1 MPPAQI
7 RQVRRRIRSVESTGK
22 VTRAMGLIAASR
34 ILKAQRRLAA
44 ARPYIEEI
52 SRVTDNLVADGGRDH
67 RLVRSRDEIRRIGL
81 VVLAADRGLAGA
93 YNANVLRLA
102 ERHLRKMTGAGT
114 GYALFLV
121 GRKARAYFRYR
132 GYEIRAAYEGMSD
145 SPAYKDARL
154 VAGEALAAYEAG
166 DVDAVEL
173 VSTQFVSVGTQ
184 RAVRR
189 RLLPVESFDEYPRAA
204 RAGRAPRGTAYEF
217 EPGEPAVL
225 LDLLLP
231 RHVEAHVFFALLDA
245 AASEHA
251 ARQRAMRAASD
262 NAAELVRA
270 LRREANQARQAEITT
285 EIMEIVGGA
294 EALGRSTQDDR
305 GRRAG

>member
-7 RQVRRRIRSVESTGK
+7 RQVRRRIRSVESTRK
-22 VTRAMGLIAASR
+22 VTRAMGLVATSR

-44 ARPYIEEI
+44 ARPYFDEI
-52 SRVTDNLVADGGRDH
+52 SRVVGNVVADGGRDH
-67 RLVRSRDEIRRIGL
+67 RLLRTREDIGRIGL

-102 ERHLRKMTGAGT
+102 ERHLRKAGSGT
-114 GYALFLV
+114 AGYALFLV
-121 GRKARAYFRYR
+121 GRKAEAYFRYR
-132 GYEIRAAYEGMSD
+132 GYEIRTTHEGMSD
-145 SPAYKDARL
+145 APAYEDARL
-154 VAGEALAAYEAG
+154 VAGEALAAYDAG
-166 DVDAVEL
+166 DVDIVEV
-173 VSTQFVSVGTQ
+173 VSTQFLSMATQ

-189 RLLPVESFDEYPRAA
+189 RLLPVESFDGHPRA
-204 RAGRAPRGTAYEF
+204 TAYEL

-231 RHVEAHVFFALLDA
+231 RYVEACLFAALLDA

-251 ARQRAMRAASD
+251 ARQRAMKAASD
-262 NAAELVRA
+262 NAAELVRT

-294 EALGRSTQDDR
+294 EALRRSTEDDR